1 MWQNVSILNISKHVF
16 FIHKYKNAN
25 DEDMGIFIF
34 VKKEKYSLKEFI
46 RSEIDILNIL

>member
-1 MWQNVSILNISKHVF
+1 MKKIKLNLLRDDMWQNVSILNIIKHVF

-34 VKKEKYSLKEFI
+34 VKKEKYS
-46 RSEIDILNIL
+46 